1 MQRGQLAL
9 QVLALEREH
18 LLGILGPD
26 KLARQVEGRIHVML
40 GIVQDVRGDGLDTSR
55 SGRVADDA
63 RGPLGDGKK
72 TFEGLA
78 RLLDAAVAA

>member
-1 MQRGQLAL
+1 
-9 QVLALEREH
+9 
-18 LLGILGPD
+18 
-26 KLARQVEGRIHVML
+26 ML